1 MADIQINPTKSTF
14 MTKHTS
20 STISFLNSTLSP
32 IPTNQPFKFLGYWFI
47 LNNKQT
53 AQTKLIQEEALNLAG
68 IANTKNIT
76 DKQISYIINMVIIP
90 TIEYRLHNIILPQFT
105 CNKILGKYLTIAKH
119 KAHLSCS
126 TPNSTMLNHNLYNI
140 RNIWDIQLQSTLA
153 ISYSVSTTPQHYEFL
168 HA

>member
-1 MADIQINPTKSTF
+1 MDDTLWIMQSKSELEKIIKAATSFYQMADIQVNPTKSTF

-53 AQTKLIQEEALNLAG
+53 AQTKLIQEEVLNLAG

-90 TIEYRLHNIILPQFT
+90 TIEYHLHIIVFPQST

-119 KAHLSCS
+119 KAHLSRS
-126 TPNSTMLNHNLYNI
+126 TP
-140 RNIWDIQLQSTLA
+140 
-153 ISYSVSTTPQHYEFL
+153 
-168 HA
+168 